1 MKQNNDLISNSQKT
15 NNTNKINMVI
25 HYQSNM
31 QIPKFTLTVST
42 IITIIYIY
50 LSSMLFFAT
59 QQSLGNYGFWFGQ
72 PWNII
77 THIFIHASYGHLLTN
92 LAMLLSAGFV
102 IETIIG
108 WKETAKIFFFG
119 AAFAA
124 IMFAIINPFNSLIGA
139 SGGAAALLSAA
150 FLTNPKKA
158 IAFAIIGTIIAFLL
172 SGGIS
177 IKIEEQ
183 KEKTK
188 NEILNLEQ
196 QKQQAIQEYN
206 VQKIQ
211 IVQNQI
217 ENKTKEQQQI
227 KQGIEITKKTKTNF
241 EVHLF
246 AGIFGAVYM
255 YMFKRKIVKETAKN
269 LFFPLKKIK
278 IKSRK

>member
-1 MKQNNDLISNSQKT
+1 
-15 NNTNKINMVI
+15 
-25 HYQSNM
+25 M
-31 QIPKFTLTVST
+31 QIPKFTLIIAA
-42 IITIIYIY
+42 IITTIYIS
-50 LSSMLFFAT
+50 LSTMLFFAT
-59 QQSLGNYGFWFGQ
+59 QQILINYGFWFGQ

-77 THIFIHASYGHLLTN
+77 FHIFIHASYGHLITN

-102 IETIIG
+102 VETIIG
-108 WKETAKIFFFG
+108 WKETAKIFFLG
-119 AAFAA
+119 AAFSA

-150 FLTNPKKA
+150 FLTNPKKT
-158 IAFAIIGTIIAFLL
+158 IVVAIIGTIIAFLI

-188 NEILNLEQ
+188 NEIIKLEQ
-196 QKQQAIQEYN
+196 QKQQAVKDNNQ
-206 VQKIQ
+206 QKIE

-217 ENKTKEQQQI
+217 ETKTKEQKQI

-246 AGIFGAVYM
+246 AGIFGALYM
-255 YMFKRKIVKETAKN
+255 YIFKRKIVKETSKN
-269 LFFPLKKIK
+269 LFLSLKKIR
-278 IKSRK
+278 IKSKKKQK